1 MRDNEI
7 RLEKEKSTMKRA
19 HANELRK
26 QMAQNEESR
35 KQAARDKYEEGKK
48 IRDKLEAERRTLERI
63 KQDKLGL
70 LYNDNIPDKYT
81 AELARKKI
89 VI

>member
-1 MRDNEI
+1 MG
-7 RLEKEKSTMKRA
+7 KKS

-26 QMAQNEESR
+26 QMAQNDEGR
-35 KQAARDKYEEGKK
+35 KQNARDKYEEGKK

-63 KQDKLGL
+63 KQEKLNM
-70 LYNDNIPDKYT
+70 LYNETIPDKYT

-89 VI
+89 VL